1 MPKNISLS
9 EIKKYKNKF
18 LKNNKNTASRNA
30 LIKNDLNTVSLN
42 WENYSK
48 INHHFSNL
56 IKKELPA
63 TDQKASGRCW
73 GFAGLNLMR
82 LKVVENLDLPNFEFS
97 QNYFMF
103 CDKLEKANYFLEN
116 IIQTKDHAYD
126 SRLIMHL
133 VKAPVQDGGQ
143 WDMFVNLINKYGAVP
158 KDVMPETN
166 HSSKSMSMN
175 YILTHKLR
183 EFASIL
189 RKKRLK
195 NLSSLKKEMMG
206 VIFNLL
212 AMFLG
217 QPPDVINWSTRNK
230 DNRYFFISDMTPKDF
245 CKKYADINI
254 KDKVCLIHAP
264 MSNKKFNTVYT
275 VEYLGNVIEGQIIK
289 YLNVDVQ
296 KLKKSAIQSIKNNE
310 AVWFGCDVG
319 KRFSREQ
326 GVLDIGI
333 YDYENVFQTDF
344 KMNKQTRL
352 EYGDSEM
359 THAMLL
365 TGVDIK
371 KRNSTKWKIEN
382 SWGTKSGNKGYMMM
396 TDEWFDEYTYEI
408 VVDKKYI
415 SKRLLKYLDME
426 PVVLAPWDP
435 MGALAS
441 N

>member
-9 EIKKYKNKF
+9 DIKKYKNKF

-30 LIKNDLNTVSLN
+30 LIKNDLNTVALN

-63 TDQKASGRCW
+63 TDQKSSGRCW

-103 CDKLEKANYFLEN
+103 WDKLEKANYFLEN

-166 HSSKSMSMN
+166 HSSKSMAMN

-195 NLSSLKKEMMG
+195 NLS
-206 VIFNLL
+206 
-212 AMFLG
+212 
-217 QPPDVINWSTRNK
+217 
-230 DNRYFFISDMTPKDF
+230 
-245 CKKYADINI
+245 
-254 KDKVCLIHAP
+254 
-264 MSNKKFNTVYT
+264 
-275 VEYLGNVIEGQIIK
+275 
-289 YLNVDVQ
+289 
-296 KLKKSAIQSIKNNE
+296 
-310 AVWFGCDVG
+310 
-319 KRFSREQ
+319 
-326 GVLDIGI
+326 
-333 YDYENVFQTDF
+333 
-344 KMNKQTRL
+344 
-352 EYGDSEM
+352 
-359 THAMLL
+359 
-365 TGVDIK
+365 
-371 KRNSTKWKIEN
+371 
-382 SWGTKSGNKGYMMM
+382 
-396 TDEWFDEYTYEI
+396 
-408 VVDKKYI
+408 
-415 SKRLLKYLDME
+415 
-426 PVVLAPWDP
+426 
-435 MGALAS
+435 
-441 N
+441 

>member
-1 MPKNISLS
+1 MPKYISLTD
-9 EIKKYKNKF
+9 IKKFKNKF
-18 LKNNKNTASRNA
+18 LKNNKNTALRNA
-30 LIKNDLNTVSLN
+30 LIKNDLNTVALN
-42 WENYSK
+42 WENFSK

-63 TDQKASGRCW
+63 TNQKASGRCW

-82 LKVVENLDLPNFEFS
+82 LNVVEKLNLTNFEFS

-103 CDKLEKANYFLEN
+103 WDKFEKANYFLEN
-116 IIQTKDHAYD
+116 IIKTKDHTYD

-143 WDMFVNLINKYGAVP
+143 WDMFVNLIEKYGVVP

-166 HSSKSMSMN
+166 HSSKSMAMN

-189 RKKRLK
+189 RKKSLK
-195 NLSSLKKEMMG
+195 NSNSLKKEMMG
-206 VIFNLL
+206 VIYNLL
-212 AMFLG
+212 SMFLG
-217 QPPDVINWSTRNK
+217 QPPEKINWSTRNTENK
-230 DNRYFFISDMTPKDF
+230 YLSISNITPNDF
-245 CKKYADINI
+245 YKKYGDINI
-254 KDKVCLIHAP
+254 KDKVCLINAP
-264 MSNKKFNTVYT
+264 MSNKKFNTMYT

-289 YLNVDVQ
+289 YLNVDIQ
-296 KLKKSAIQSIKNNE
+296 ELKKSAIQSIKNNE

-319 KRFSREQ
+319 KRFSRDM
-326 GVLDIGI
+326 GVLDMGI
-333 YDYENVFQTDF
+333 YNYENVFQTSF
-344 KMNKQTRL
+344 QMSKQTRL

-382 SWGTKSGNKGYMMM
+382 SWGPKSGNQGYMMM
-396 TDEWFDEYTYEI
+396 TDQWFDEYTYEV
-408 VVDKKYI
+408 VVDKKYLN
-415 SKRLLKYLDME
+415 KKLLKYLDTK
-426 PVVLAPWDP
+426 PISLAPWDP
-435 MGALAS
+435 MGALAH
-441 N
+441 